1 MPPSLYDETIAAQII
16 ERLCNGETLVDICKT
31 DGFPAVRTVS
41 DWCKNHK
48 EFKEDF
54 DFAREIGY
62 DVIAS
67 DCIRIADDG
76 TQDFVIGE
84 KGPAFNAEH
93 VQRSKLR
100 VETRLKLLAKWSKR
114 YSERQTLEHTGEG
127 GGPVR
132 AVVNVRIGSSD

>member
-1 MPPSLYDETIAAQII
+1 MPPSLYNEEIAAQII
-16 ERLCNGETLVDICKT
+16 ERLCEGETLVDICKT
-31 DGFPAVRTVS
+31 DGFPKVRTVS
-41 DWCKNHK
+41 DWCKQHA
-48 EFKEDF
+48 EFKADF

-67 DCIRIADDG
+67 DCLRIADDG
-76 TQDFVIGE
+76 VNDFVAGE
-84 KGPAFNAEH
+84 NGPAFNAEH

-114 YSERQTLEHTGEG
+114 YGDKQTLEHTGEN